1 MKRNPAIPSE
11 PIRKAT
17 AARALLDFPLVA
29 QRTGWTCGPAVA
41 SAVAKFFGKRVT
53 EKTASVMMGTTKRYG
68 TTPSAMRAFLLW
80 GGICKT
86 AMRRRTPM
94 FTVKAAID
102 RGCPVIVLWN
112 DWKGHYA
119 VIIGYD
125 KGHFLLADPANRK
138 SGMRYHKT
146 TNFRKHWHARV
157 AGVKY
162 RQLAIVCGKPC

>member
-29 QRTGWTCGPAVA
+29 QRTGWTCGPAVVT
-41 SAVAKFFGKRVT
+41 AVLKYFHIRIREQDAADT
-53 EKTASVMMGTTKRYG
+53 LQTTKKHG
-68 TTPSAMRAFLLW
+68 TEPHRIRRLLYQL
-80 GGICKT
+80 GLSVQ
-86 AMRRRTPM
+86 MRRRTPLRVVR
-94 FTVKAAID
+94 TALE
-102 RGCPVIVLWN
+102 RGHPVIVLWN